1 MNPVIQLLQQ
11 LGCDLTVIPT
21 NDYELAVLIM
31 KFISALSL
39 VIMFMKMVF
48 TVTRQFLRGRF

>member
-31 KFISALSL
+31 KFIAAFGL
-39 VIMFMKMVF
+39 VILFLKMIF
-48 TVTRQFLRGRF
+48 HVTRSFLRGRY

>member
-1 MNPVIQLLQQ
+1 MNPVIELLQQ

-31 KFISALSL
+31 KFIAAFGL
-39 VIMFMKMVF
+39 VVLLMKMIY
-48 TVTRQFLRGRF
+48 TVTREFLRGRF

>member
-1 MNPVIQLLQQ
+1 MNPVIQLLQN

-31 KFISALSL
+31 KFIAAFGL
-39 VIMFMKMVF
+39 VILLFKMIF
-48 TVTRQFLRGRF
+48 CVTRGFLRGRY

>member
-1 MNPVIQLLQQ
+1 MNPVIELLQQ

-31 KFISALSL
+31 KFVSAFGL
-39 VIMFMKMVF
+39 VVLFMKMIF
-48 TVTRQFLRGRF
+48 TVTRSFLRGRF